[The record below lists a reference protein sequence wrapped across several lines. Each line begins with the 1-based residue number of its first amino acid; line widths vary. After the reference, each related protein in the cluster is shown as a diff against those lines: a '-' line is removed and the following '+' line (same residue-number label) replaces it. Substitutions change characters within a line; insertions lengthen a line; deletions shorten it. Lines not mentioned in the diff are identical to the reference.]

1 MSAHLG
7 HDAPM
12 RVYLPLLTSDLD
24 ALGAGRSLQ
33 LEGRSAVATTPEFAV
48 TVESDEPDE
57 LDLIA
62 ALAASDLGA
71 GGAVA
76 VLECDAVVVDAE
88 LGEVSVSG
96 DFALSDFECLLSAD
110 VDSQEVSWFG
120 VQELAELL
128 QALGRN
134 AG

>member
-1 MSAHLG
+1 MSAWLR
-7 HDAPM
+7 HDEPM
-12 RVYLPLLTSDLD
+12 RVYLPLLASDLE
-24 ALGAGRSLQ
+24 ALGAGRSLS
-33 LEGRSAVATTPEFAV
+33 LDARSAVATTPEFAV

-62 ALAASDLGA
+62 ALAASDLSS

-76 VLECDAVVVDAE
+76 VLECDALVVDAE

-96 DFALSDFECLLSAD
+96 DFSLFDFECLLTAD
-110 VDSQEVSWFG
+110 VESQEVSWFG
-120 VQELAELL
+120 VQELTELR
-128 QALGRN
+128 QALGKT